1 MRISDWS
8 SDVCSSDLLVRWCGE
23 VSRLYDAR
31 EYDVVVASGE
41 QVTVGLLAMALQDIG
56 VNARSWLGW
65 KIPFRTDG
73 IHGKARIARNE
84 TAEMENR
91 LSHGQAAGVAGS
103 QGVGP
108 DARKIGQASGRER
121 VCQYV

>member
-65 KIPFRTDG
+65 QIPFRTDG
-73 IHGKARIARNE
+73 IHGKARIDRIE

-91 LSHGQAAGVAGS
+91 LSQGQVAVVAGL
-103 QGVGP
+103 
-108 DARKIGQASGRER
+108 DRKSTRLNSSH
-121 VCQYV
+121 